1 MKNLKIR
8 TWYNYEQVPD
18 SKRALRETE
27 LTYFV
32 ECYNNEGVFPR
43 DLTKPG
49 MVMSI
54 QEIINHHESGRPV
67 PTTQGYFHDPELEPF
82 MPEFNKMTKI
92 DQIQYMR
99 KNRERVNN
107 YYDEKYKADAAAA
120 KEAAAKKES
129 EYNRLKEFE
138 STHKAHQK
146 TDTAIG

>member
-1 MKNLKIR
+1 MNKLKFR
-8 TWYNYEQVPD
+8 TWYNYEPVPD
-18 SKRALRETE
+18 KKRALRPTE
-27 LTYFV
+27 LTYYV

-67 PTTQGYFHDPELEPF
+67 PTTQGYFHDPELEPY

-92 DQIQYMR
+92 EQIQYMR
-99 KNRERVNN
+99 QNRERVDA
-107 YYDEKYKADAAAA
+107 YYDAKHKADAAAA
-120 KEAAAKKES
+120 KKAAADKEA

-138 STHKAHQK
+138 SSVKAHQK
-146 TDTAIG
+146 TDSNNV

>member
-1 MKNLKIR
+1 MNKLKFR
-8 TWYNYEQVPD
+8 TWYNYEPVPD
-18 SKRALRETE
+18 KKRALRETE
-27 LTYFV
+27 LTYYV

-67 PTTQGYFHDPELEPF
+67 PSTQGFFHDPELEPY

-92 DQIQYMR
+92 EQIQYMR
-99 KNRERVNN
+99 QNRDRVNA
-107 YYDEKYKADAAAA
+107 YYDAKQKADAAAA
-120 KEAAAKKES
+120 KKAAADKEA

-138 STHKAHQK
+138 SSVKAHQK
-146 TDTAIG
+146 TDSNNA